1 MTAIFDEITGWFQF
15 LLRCIGT
22 FLNNLLTAPTGGA
35 QTLYVVMPFV
45 ALAVAYGIVK
55 FGMGF
60 VYRFI
65 PGLS

>member
-1 MTAIFDEITGWFQF
+1 MEVMLYDAFSSLLGW
-15 LLRCIGT
+15 IGI
-22 FLNNLLTAPTGGA
+22 FLNNLLSDPGDLAGES
-35 QTLYVVMPFV
+35 LYVVLPFV

-65 PGLS
+65 PGL